1 MPSTQSIVNFSKI
14 RLNSTSYNMCIC
26 FGKHVLGPSV
36 LNDFQETTIVLSKS
50 FALALDIQKYN
61 SSASTSLQTEMK
73 TPLIL
78 SVYFKTLSDFIH
90 F

>member
-1 MPSTQSIVNFSKI
+1 MPSTQSIVNFNKI

-36 LNDFQETTIVLSKS
+36 LNDSQDTAIVLSKS
-50 FALALDIQKYN
+50 FALALDNQTYN
-61 SSASTSLQTEMK
+61 SSATSFQTEMN
-73 TPLIL
+73 TLLII
-78 SVYFKTLSDFIH
+78 SVYFKTLSNFIH